1 MRKYLY
7 LTTLRMYL
15 TDLEVF
21 ILVWD
26 FINTHTLYFGVS
38 NIECEG
44 ESVRLYR
51 LVVAFI
57 ADVISTKISSAG
69 PNIYVLLKRLDLQL
83 WTFFE
88 FFFLFSC

>member
-1 MRKYLY
+1 
-7 LTTLRMYL
+7 MYL

-44 ESVRLYR
+44 ESVHLYR

-57 ADVISTKISSAG
+57 AQWCYKYQNLVCRPKYLCSIIER
-69 PNIYVLLKRLDLQL
+69 NIIHVL
-83 WTFFE
+83 FFI
-88 FFFLFSC
+88 LYD